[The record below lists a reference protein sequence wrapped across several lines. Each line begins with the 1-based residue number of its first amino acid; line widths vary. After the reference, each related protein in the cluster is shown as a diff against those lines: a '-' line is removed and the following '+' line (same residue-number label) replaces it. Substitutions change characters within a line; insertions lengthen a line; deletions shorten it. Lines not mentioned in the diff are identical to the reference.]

1 MGLLILIAL
10 AWYLIYL
17 YQKKQ
22 YEKTEYFRQTG
33 NSYLSV
39 KFDKG
44 RYGEYLTY
52 KSLETLPGE
61 KKFLFNVY
69 LPKQNDETT
78 ELDAVMIHE
87 SGIYVFES
95 KNYSGWI
102 FGSEDQYQ
110 WTQTLPNGK
119 RARKIKFYNPIKQNK
134 THIEWILK
142 FLGDETLPVHSYI
155 VFSERCELKN
165 IQLNGVKQHVLK
177 RNELF
182 AAVQHNVAIY
192 GSKLAGW
199 RIEKFYDQLYPLAHV
214 SEAEKQKHIDQIQKK
229 QELKKPVGQI
239 VSSNVISIDKYRNPG
254 TCPRCGG
261 NLVLRTVKRGER
273 KGQTFLGC
281 SNFPKCRYMEKS

>member
-1 MGLLILIAL
+1 MGLLILILL
-10 AWYLIYL
+10 AWYLIYR

-39 KFDKG
+39 RFDKG

-134 THIEWILK
+134 THIEWLLK

-182 AAVQHNVAIY
+182 AAVQHNVSVY

-214 SEAEKQKHIDQIQKK
+214 SEAEKQKHIDQVQKK

-239 VSSNVISIDKYRNPG
+239 VSSNVISLDKYKNPG

-261 NLVLRTVKRGER
+261 KLVLRTVKRGER